1 MLHLYQIKAVLL
13 FPGQQLCT
21 DGDVRLVRGERE
33 NEGQIEFC
41 SSGRWGLVCRDSWD
55 VSDATVACRQ
65 LGYNIEGIVTLAC

>member
-1 MLHLYQIKAVLL
+1 MQLLVVLNCL
-13 FPGQQLCT
+13 LTYSECT

-65 LGYNIEGIVTLAC
+65 LGYNIEGIVILAC